1 MAANSAASGGSFLFP
16 HSLLKIFFILGSI
29 QGNKREKELWY
40 PMRRGRDLKRE
51 IEGGGVTWAGRRGDP
66 RLLGRCIVKNELVNP
81 INEEEDEKKP
91 ISK

>member
-1 MAANSAASGGSFLFP
+1 
-16 HSLLKIFFILGSI
+16 
-29 QGNKREKELWY
+29 
-40 PMRRGRDLKRE
+40 MRRGRDLKRE